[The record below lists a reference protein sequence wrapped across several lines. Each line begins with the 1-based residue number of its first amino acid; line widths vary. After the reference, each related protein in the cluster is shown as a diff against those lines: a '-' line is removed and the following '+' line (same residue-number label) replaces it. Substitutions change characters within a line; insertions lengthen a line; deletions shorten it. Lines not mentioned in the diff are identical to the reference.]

1 METIIKEKWDE
12 ILDLL
17 ESEFDVSRIVIDTWI
32 RTLSIYA
39 VEDNVIYF
47 YVDEK
52 RGMHGVEYLQKKG
65 YDDFLLASIRHVLGN
80 SDIEIVIK
88 EKSSY

>member
-1 METIIKEKWDE
+1 MESIIKEKWDE

-39 VEDNVIYF
+39 VEDNVVYF

-52 RGMHGVEYLQKKG
+52 RGMHGVE
-65 YDDFLLASIRHVLGN
+65 
-80 SDIEIVIK
+80 
-88 EKSSY
+88 